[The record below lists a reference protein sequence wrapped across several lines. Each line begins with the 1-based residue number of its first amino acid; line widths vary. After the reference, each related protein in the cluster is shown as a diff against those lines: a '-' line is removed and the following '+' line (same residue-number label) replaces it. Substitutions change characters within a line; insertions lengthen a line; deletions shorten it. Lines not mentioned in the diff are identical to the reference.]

1 MNELEQKAWTSGMTV
16 MEKLTAIKK
25 YIYDNYTYTT
35 DGVMCNA
42 GAQALLYAA
51 RDLGLTARYRFVS
64 PQYDYEKGYGDV
76 YYHFLALHFAEGMCA
91 RSSQW
96 LQRLYY
102 GNPGTRGLKRG
113 SHDEESWELL

>member
-42 GAQALLYAA
+42 GAQALQYAA
-51 RDLGLTARYRFVS
+51 RDLGLTAR
-64 PQYDYEKGYGDV
+64 DV
-76 YYHFLALHFAEGMCA
+76 Y
-91 RSSQW
+91 
-96 LQRLYY
+96 
-102 GNPGTRGLKRG
+102 KRQG
-113 SHDEESWELL
+113 

>member
-1 MNELEQKAWTSGMTV
+1 MNELEQKAWTGGMTV

-51 RDLGLTARYRFVS
+51 RDLGLTARYRFVG

-76 YYHFLALHFAEGMCA
+76 YYHFGSAFCGGHVCTIITMAGKDYIMETQGHEG
-91 RSSQW
+91 
-96 LQRLYY
+96 
-102 GNPGTRGLKRG
+102 
-113 SHDEESWELL
+113 